1 MVING
6 NITKFDLFLDIKR
19 VSKLHTTCLHVR
31 VLELYNAY
39 ANLQFIARIEIVGSC
54 LIVKFGGTKNILDV
68 LTQYGISE
76 FCRFVLNRGNFY
88 RIKIGIE

>member
-19 VSKLHTTCLHVR
+19 VSKLHTPCLNAR

-39 ANLQFIARIEIVGSC
+39 ANLQFIARIEIVGC
-54 LIVKFGGTKNILDV
+54 VPYGVAPPNPLKELKL
-68 LTQYGISE
+68 LT
-76 FCRFVLNRGNFY
+76 
-88 RIKIGIE
+88 

>member
-19 VSKLHTTCLHVR
+19 VSKLHIACLNAR

-39 ANLQFIARIEIVGSC
+39 ANLQFIARIEIVGCVPYVLSE
-54 LIVKFGGTKNILDV
+54 LKSLNIGSKFDHFKDV
-68 LTQYGISE
+68 
-76 FCRFVLNRGNFY
+76 
-88 RIKIGIE
+88 

>member
-19 VSKLHTTCLHVR
+19 VSKLHIACLNAR

-39 ANLQFIARIEIVGSC
+39 ANLQFIARIEIVGC
-54 LIVKFGGTKNILDV
+54 VPDENILNDSRK
-68 LTQYGISE
+68 LFI
-76 FCRFVLNRGNFY
+76 R
-88 RIKIGIE
+88 